1 MRIVCADAEGII
13 RIESM
18 LRVVIDIM
26 LDIVTLISIHCYLC
40 ITKKI

>member
-1 MRIVCADAEGII
+1 MRIVCADVEGII

-26 LDIVTLISIHCYLC
+26 LDIVTLISIHC
-40 ITKKI
+40 